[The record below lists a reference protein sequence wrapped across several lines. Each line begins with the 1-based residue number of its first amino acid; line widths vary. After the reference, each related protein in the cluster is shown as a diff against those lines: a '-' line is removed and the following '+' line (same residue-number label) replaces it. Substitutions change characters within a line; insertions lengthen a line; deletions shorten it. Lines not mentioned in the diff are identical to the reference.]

1 MEKLIFKISLI
12 ITIIGLST
20 LFFLTEEFNPRS
32 VESIDKPLEEV
43 SITGKIN
50 KIINKEKVKFLEIE
64 GKKVEK
70 VEVVVFSNEDLFF
83 KEGDIIEVNG
93 IVEEYKGKKEII
105 PNKIKLK

>member
-105 PNKIKLK
+105 ANKIKLK